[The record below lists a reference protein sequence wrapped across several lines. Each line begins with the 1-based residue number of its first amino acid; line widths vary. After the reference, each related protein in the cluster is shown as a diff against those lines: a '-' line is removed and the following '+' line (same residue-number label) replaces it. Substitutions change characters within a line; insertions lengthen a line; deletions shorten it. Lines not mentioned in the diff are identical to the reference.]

1 MRNLLAQTL
10 AKRPV
15 QVMKKFAVIIS
26 SHGEV
31 EEPNFAAYRSQIQ
44 HIFHHASLYMQIPKL
59 AQQVIP
65 TVGGALM
72 TLKYKRTKYRSPHN
86 RIARLQAEKIQT
98 YLARMSKATSAHF
111 EVMATFETT
120 PPYTE
125 AQLQEAVKRYDG
137 IIVLTMNPINGD
149 LSCGTLCRF
158 AQQTFPEKDLS
169 KFAFIGGLWQDYLL
183 AEVYRDYVFSQVKGV
198 KLQGK
203 VGLILIMHGTVV
215 AQKNGEPV
223 SFRNG
228 LKETES
234 FYEQLSTLLK
244 TTPACP
250 FSDVTVAY
258 LNHAVG
264 GKWTSPSM
272 SEAIAQLKARGVET
286 AVAFASGYF
295 AESSETHHAAEHL
308 HRAGFKNAYYIPCVN
323 DWDMF
328 VEYLAGRVHR
338 AAEGLL
344 KRQDMLR

>member
-1 MRNLLAQTL
+1 
-10 AKRPV
+10 
-15 QVMKKFAVIIS
+15 MKKFAVIIS

-31 EEPNFAAYRSQIQ
+31 EEPNFAAYRHQIQ
-44 HIFHHASLYMQIPKL
+44 HIFHHASRYMQIPKL

-72 TLKYKRTKYRSPHN
+72 TLKYKREKYRSPHN
-86 RIARLQAEKIQT
+86 SIARQQAEKIQA
-98 YLARMSKATSAHF
+98 YLAQMSIAKSIYF
-111 EVMATFETT
+111 DVMATFETT

-125 AQLQEAVKRYDG
+125 AQLQEAVERYDG
-137 IIVLTMNPINGD
+137 IIVLTMNPIDND

-158 AQQTFPEKDLS
+158 VQQTFATKDLS
-169 KFAFIGGLWQDYLL
+169 KFSFIGGLWQDRLL
-183 AEVYRDYVFSQVKGV
+183 AEVYRDYVCSQLRGV
-198 KLQGK
+198 ALQGK

-234 FYEQLSTLLK
+234 FYAQLSTLLK
-244 TTPACP
+244 AQTSCH
-250 FSDVTVAY
+250 FSDISVAY

-264 GKWTSPSM
+264 GKWTSPNM
-272 SEAIAQLKARGVET
+272 SEAIAHFKARGVET

-308 HRAGFKNAYYIPCVN
+308 YSAGFKHAYYIPCIN
-323 DWDMF
+323 DSEAF
-328 VEYLAGRVHR
+328 VQYLAGRVHR

-344 KRQDMLR
+344 KRQEMLSK